1 MADPRLQSNVSASPT
16 ISESAQPEPVTPED
30 GDANPRA
37 SVLDW
42 LVPDVA
48 AQPAPD
54 LAYPPG
60 LHAAELLSKDNKRAQ
75 VRLTQEPSPRWV
87 PIADFVDDALLE
99 HALTTRQFVLVESDG
114 RGHVSVVGML
124 QTQLPQVTRLTGR
137 TIELNATESLTLR
150 SGRAGVRLRSDG
162 DVEVVGSR
170 ISAASRG
177 LLRLVGRALRLN

>member
-1 MADPRLQSNVSASPT
+1 MADPLQSNESASPAV
-16 ISESAQPEPVTPED
+16 SESAQPASPSAD
-30 GDANPRA
+30 GGEVSSRA

-42 LVPDVA
+42 LVPDVS
-48 AQPAPD
+48 AQATPEV
-54 LAYPPG
+54 AYPPG
-60 LHAAELLSKDNKRAQ
+60 LHAAELLTKDNKRAH

-87 PIADFVDDALLE
+87 PIADFVDNALLE
-99 HALTTRQFVLVESDG
+99 HARTTRQFVLVESDG
-114 RGHVSVVGML
+114 RGHLSVVGML

-137 TIELNATESLTLR
+137 TIELEATESLTLR